1 MDRLEQTSW
10 TSSLL
15 SPPLPGDRDL
25 CYASPV
31 KSGYLSEI
39 FVSFQGEGVHAG
51 RRQLFVRLAGCNLR
65 CRYCDTPASLER
77 TGGWRLHSR
86 DGVVEEPN
94 PVSVESVRSGV
105 RELLDSE
112 PSVDGVALTG
122 GEPLLQAEFL
132 ALLLSDGALPRPR
145 LLETNGML
153 PDRLEIVL
161 PGVDVVSMDMKI
173 PSNSGESEFW
183 AAHARFLTLARGRV
197 YVKILVDS
205 QTALVEIER
214 AALLVRDTAPETPV
228 FLQPITT
235 PSGVVALSPQ
245 VLVCAFNAVH
255 RHLEDVRVFPQTHKM
270 LGVL

>member
-1 MDRLEQTSW
+1 M
-10 TSSLL
+10 
-15 SPPLPGDRDL
+15 
-25 CYASPV
+25 

-65 CRYCDTPASLER
+65 CRYCDTPDSLER
-77 TGGWRLHSR
+77 TARWRLVHSR
-86 DGVVEEPN
+86 DGIVEEPN
-94 PVSVESVRSGV
+94 PVTVEGARSGV
-105 RELLDSE
+105 RALLDSE

-132 ALLLSDGALPRPR
+132 ALLLSDDTLPRPR

-153 PDRLEIVL
+153 PDRLEVVL
-161 PGVDVVSMDMKI
+161 PGVDLVSMDIKI

-183 AAHARFLTLARGRV
+183 AAHARFLALARGRV

-205 QTALVEIER
+205 QTALAEIEK
-214 AALLVRDTAPETPV
+214 AALLIRDTAPETPV

-235 PSGVVALSPQ
+235 PSGGVALSPQ
-245 VLVCAFNAVH
+245 VLVGAFDIV
-255 RHLEDVRVFPQTHKM
+255 RGHLEDVRVFPQTHKM